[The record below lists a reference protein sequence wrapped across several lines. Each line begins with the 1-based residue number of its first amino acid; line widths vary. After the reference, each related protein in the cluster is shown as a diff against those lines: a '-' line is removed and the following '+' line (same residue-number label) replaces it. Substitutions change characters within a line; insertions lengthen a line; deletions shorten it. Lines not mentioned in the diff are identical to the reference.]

1 MSTEEPIVI
10 AIDQGTTSARAV
22 AFNERALP
30 VAVHQVELTQI
41 YPRPGWVEHDPLQ
54 LVEACRQCVTNVS
67 DQLTAKG
74 INLDQVKALGIANQ
88 RETAV
93 LWDRRTGAPVG
104 NAIVWSD
111 TRTAHLVKELQKRPD
126 AQKVKDLSGLYINAY
141 FAATKV
147 RWQLDNNEMVRRIY
161 EEGELCFGTVD
172 SWLVYALSGG
182 EAHIT
187 DASNASRSMLLN
199 LAKREYDPE
208 LIAFFGFE
216 KLVLPE
222 IKTSSEVYGNLYM
235 PGESLDG
242 LPIAGCVGDQAAALV
257 GHMGFKRGDA
267 KNTYGTGCFLM
278 YNTGTEPVL
287 TDNGLLTTIAYQIP
301 GEKPHYALEGSIAV
315 CGSVIK
321 WLRNNLGL
329 IETSDQV
336 GDMIESVPDTAGVY
350 FVTAFNGLF
359 SPYWSDSAR
368 GTIVGIT
375 AYSTKAHITRAAI
388 EAVCYQSREI
398 YDVMKR
404 ETQTTEEMEAKSK
417 RERSKIAEQTKND
430 VLKVDGGLTSSDVIM
445 QLQAD
450 IAGVDIMRPA
460 MKEVTAL
467 GAAVMAGLAV
477 GVWKSLAEVEY
488 KQKESAALTAYFS
501 PNTGTYQRDRGFKQ
515 WHRAVEKAMNWH
527 IEEDENEQEEES

>member
-1 MSTEEPIVI
+1 MSTEESIVI

-30 VAVHQVELTQI
+30 VAVYQVELRQI
-41 YPRPGWVEHDPLQ
+41 YPQPGWVEHDPNQ
-54 LVEACRQCVTNVS
+54 LVEACKECVLQVGE
-67 DQLTAKG
+67 QLTAKG
-74 INLDQVKALGIANQ
+74 IHLDQVKALGIANQ

-93 LWDRRTGAPVG
+93 LWDRRTGEPVG

-111 TRTAHLVKELQKRPD
+111 SRTAHLVEEMKKRSD
-126 AQKVKDLSGLYINAY
+126 AYKVKDISGLYINAY

-208 LIAFFGFE
+208 LIEFFGFE

-222 IKTSSEVYGNLYM
+222 IKTSSEVYGHLYF
-235 PGESLDG
+235 PGEMFDG

-257 GHMGFKRGDA
+257 GHMGFNKGDA
-267 KNTYGTGCFLM
+267 KNTYGTGCFLL

-329 IETSDQV
+329 IENSDQV
-336 GDMIESVPDTAGVY
+336 GDLIESVPDTAGVY
-350 FVTAFNGLF
+350 FVTAFNGLY
-359 SPYWSDSAR
+359 SPYWIDSAR
-368 GTIVGIT
+368 GTIVGLT

-398 YDVMKR
+398 YDVMR
-404 ETQTTEEMEAKSK
+404 RDTHGSVDEEETKTLSG
-417 RERSKIAEQTKND
+417 QTKNNL
-430 VLKVDGGLTSSDVIM
+430 LKVDGGLTSSDVIM

-477 GVWKSLAEVEY
+477 GVWKSLEEVEF

-501 PNTGTYQRDRGFKQ
+501 PNTGTYQRDKGLKQ
-515 WHRAVEKAMNWH
+515 WHRAIEKAKGWH
-527 IEEDENEQEEES
+527 VPGEDDE